1 MLKMTAR
8 YRPASGVASLDA
20 AREALAALFKRADL
34 ALYVAERGSRNRVV
48 ADAAIGVRSPKLL
61 KDFGIQRYWG

>member
-48 ADAAIGVRSPKLL
+48 ADAA
-61 KDFGIQRYWG
+61 